1 MTFPALCATL
11 AAGNTEGVKSMAS
24 VGRHIRQLRLARHLT
39 QEQLAERLFV
49 TRQTVSAWE
58 TNRAQPD
65 LETLERIAAAL
76 GAEVTEVIYGPQSG
90 QDLKTLK
97 RKWMSNGIYLGIF
110 LALAY
115 YILFFC
121 GVWGTWTRGLS
132 YQFGDKAY
140 TVEME
145 EVPGVWTLEL
155 DLRDPDSND
164 EKMLYE
170 DDTGCTIEVA
180 ALDWDPDIE
189 SWNLWLLATGAC
201 LPWRG
206 TIVSGMM
213 TASDSDI
220 FPRFSTEETASLTV
234 SCGGET
240 WAGTPIGD
248 TLLSRNWKNFG
259 YTLFQGPVDP
269 AELPESVTVS
279 VEGLLRFTTRRT
291 G

>member
-97 RKWMSNGIYLGIF
+97 RKWMSKRHLSWDCSWPLHTIF
-110 LALAY
+110 SSSAAS
-115 YILFFC
+115 
-121 GVWGTWTRGLS
+121 GAPGRAGLS
-132 YQFGDKAY
+132 YQFGDEAY

-164 EKMLYE
+164 GKMLYE

-180 ALDWDPDIE
+180 ALD
-189 SWNLWLLATGAC
+189 
-201 LPWRG
+201 
-206 TIVSGMM
+206 
-213 TASDSDI
+213 
-220 FPRFSTEETASLTV
+220 
-234 SCGGET
+234 
-240 WAGTPIGD
+240 
-248 TLLSRNWKNFG
+248 
-259 YTLFQGPVDP
+259 
-269 AELPESVTVS
+269 
-279 VEGLLRFTTRRT
+279 
-291 G
+291 

>member
-11 AAGNTEGVKSMAS
+11 TAGNTEGVKSMAS

-132 YQFGDKAY
+132 YQFGDEAY

-180 ALDWDPDIE
+180 ALDWDPD
-189 SWNLWLLATGAC
+189 SGDWNLWLRATGTC
-201 LPWRG
+201 VPWRG
-206 TIVSGMM
+206 VIVSGMM
-213 TASDSDI
+213 TSSNDLI
-220 FPRFSTEETASLTV
+220 FSRFSTDKTASMTV
-234 SCGGET
+234 SLDGET

-259 YTLFQGPVDP
+259 YTLFQGPSDP
-269 AELPESVTVS
+269 AELPASVTIT
-279 VEGLLRFTTRRT
+279 VENLLRFTTRRN